1 MHRPLRKWPT
11 LSITSTAAAILAAG
25 TLLLAA
31 CGGGGDSSSAS
42 PGGSSAT
49 GGGSAAAP
57 QNITLRLGYFPN
69 VTHAQPQVGL
79 ARGTFVEELGANV
92 KIEPKTFNAGP
103 SAIEALFAG
112 AIDAT
117 YIGPNPAITGYV
129 QSQGKD
135 LRIIAGATSAGALL
149 VVRGD
154 ANITKPAD
162 LANKKIATPQLGNTQ
177 DVALRAWLKANGLND
192 RQRGGNVQVIPTA
205 NADALSLIARGQ
217 LDGAWVPEPWASRIV
232 QEAGG
237 KVLLDERDLWPN
249 GDFVTTHLIVRTKF
263 LQEHPDVVERLLR
276 AHVKTTQWITDH
288 PDEAKRVVNENI
300 KKVTGAGLSE
310 AIINSAWR
318 NQKITYDPVA
328 SSLRKSAADAFAL
341 GYLGEKAPD
350 LSGIYAL
357 DPLNKVLTELNLKI
371 VQQ

>member
-1 MHRPLRKWPT
+1 MYRPLRRWPT
-11 LSITSTAAAILAAG
+11 LSITSFTAAILAVSA
-25 TLLLAA
+25 LLLAA
-31 CGGGGDSSSAS
+31 CGGSE
-42 PGGSSAT
+42 P
-49 GGGSAAAP
+49 SAAGASAGAA
-57 QNITLRLGYFPN
+57 QNVALRLGYFPN

-79 ARGTFVEELGANV
+79 ARGTFAEELGANV
-92 KIEPKTFNAGP
+92 KVELKTFNAGP

-154 ANITKPAD
+154 AGITKPAD
-162 LANKKIATPQLGNTQ
+162 FANKKIATPQLGNTQ
-177 DVALRAWLKANGLND
+177 DVALRAWLKQNGLND

-205 NADALSLIARGQ
+205 NADALSLISRGQ

-237 KVLLDERDLWPN
+237 KVFLDERDLWPN

-276 AHVKTTQWITDH
+276 AHVKTTQWINEH
-288 PDEAKRVVNENI
+288 PDEAKKLLNESI
-300 KKVTGAGLSE
+300 KKISGAALAD

-328 SSLRKSAADAFAL
+328 SSLRKSAVDAFAL
-341 GYLGEKAPD
+341 GYLGEKQPD
-350 LSGIYAL
+350 LANIYAL
-357 DPLNKVLTELNLKI
+357 EPLNKVLGELNLRPVK
-371 VQQ
+371 Q

>member
-1 MHRPLRKWPT
+1 
-11 LSITSTAAAILAAG
+11 
-25 TLLLAA
+25 
-31 CGGGGDSSSAS
+31 
-42 PGGSSAT
+42 
-49 GGGSAAAP
+49 
-57 QNITLRLGYFPN
+57 
-69 VTHAQPQVGL
+69 
-79 ARGTFVEELGANV
+79 
-92 KIEPKTFNAGP
+92 
-103 SAIEALFAG
+103 
-112 AIDAT
+112 
-117 YIGPNPAITGYV
+117 
-129 QSQGKD
+129 
-135 LRIIAGATSAGALL
+135 
-149 VVRGD
+149 
-154 ANITKPAD
+154 
-162 LANKKIATPQLGNTQ
+162 
-177 DVALRAWLKANGLND
+177 VALRAWLKANGLND